1 MVEEVKTLS
10 PFDDDLG
17 ENKNEGD
24 EPDLGLE
31 LPEEMDPE
39 VWQRFIEKQR
49 SYAKLETE
57 VFQAGETHEAMNVHL
72 ISLQTRQKAIE
83 EEIAMLTE
91 RYEDVQE
98 NRSRLALN
106 TEVMVKTLQG
116 MVEIEEAPVVT
127 DMKDCEMIDKII
139 VEDLNLLIKKSGTE
153 KVDILKDTMVSRSQ
167 INLLKWTKQKLVLE
181 HKDAVDLTTE
191 LQLLRVTKSLQLLIK
206 MGGHD
211 NQKAA
216 ELKRLDRKI
225 EFLNH
230 ATREKTL
237 GKKLKLMQVKKKIR
251 QQNREN
257 DRLVLTVEEL
267 EAAVRERV
275 QISNIRDGD
284 SGNDRKAA
292 DQRMKVL
299 VTRRKLVDLAKLQ
312 AEEIK
317 FLRDQVE
324 SLRKRTFASFAVPRV
339 AANPDENRH
348 ENYPDQLRSASSM
361 QRPMSRPFSKG
372 GMLGQLSAR
381 SDRAVTR

>member
-1 MVEEVKTLS
+1 VDHGEMPEDLDPDIWLRFLEKHKTYAA
-10 PFDDDLG
+10 
-17 ENKNEGD
+17 
-24 EPDLGLE
+24 LE
-31 LPEEMDPE
+31 
-39 VWQRFIEKQR
+39 K
-49 SYAKLETE
+49 K
-57 VFQAGETHEAMNVHL
+57 VFEAGETHEAMNAHL

-98 NRSRLALN
+98 SRSRLALN

-127 DMKDCEMIDKII
+127 DMKDCEMIDKVI
-139 VEDLNLLIKKSGTE
+139 VEDLNKLIKKSGTE

-167 INLLKWTKQKLVLE
+167 INLLKWTKKKLSLE

-257 DRLVLTVEEL
+257 DRLLLTVEEL

-284 SGNDRKAA
+284 AGGDRIAA
-292 DQRMKVL
+292 DQRMKAL

-339 AANPDENRH
+339 PANPDEFRH
-348 ENYPDQLRSASSM
+348 ENYPGTLQS
-361 QRPMSRPFSKG
+361 RPTSRPFSKG
-372 GMLGQLSAR
+372 GLGLGPMSSR
-381 SDRAVTR
+381 SSRAVTR